1 MHGRKGQQKS
11 TDYFFFARKNLCFIF
26 SFLMSCIE
34 QIPQN
39 WITRIY
45 SEVCYG
51 YISQGEVSVLL
62 DESEGG
68 GSDRLVTLD
77 SGAYIE
83 GRVSSL
89 QCMHCVPLRKYLI
102 TTPPE
107 YIAYY
112 TGLFG
117 LVFILSFPYIQLYIY
132 VHIKSGHIPLT

>member
-1 MHGRKGQQKS
+1 
-11 TDYFFFARKNLCFIF
+11 
-26 SFLMSCIE
+26 MSCIE

-83 GRVSSL
+83 EGLLFIVHAL
-89 QCMHCVPLRKYLI
+89 C
-102 TTPPE
+102 TTPQ
-107 YIAYY
+107 I
-112 TGLFG
+112 
-117 LVFILSFPYIQLYIY
+117 PY
-132 VHIKSGHIPLT
+132 HHTP